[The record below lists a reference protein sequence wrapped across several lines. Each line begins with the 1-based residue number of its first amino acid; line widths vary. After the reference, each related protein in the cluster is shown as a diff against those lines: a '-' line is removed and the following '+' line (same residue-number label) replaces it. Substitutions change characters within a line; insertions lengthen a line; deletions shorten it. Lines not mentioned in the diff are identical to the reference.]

1 MREFQAY
8 PTQKVGNEIIFRFK
22 DEESANQFLS
32 TFQLFKQTLV
42 EIQVRDD
49 REISP
54 KQRRFIYAMFN
65 DISKWSGDA
74 PEYVK
79 QWFKLAYEYW
89 QELDTISLR
98 DVEKSVAAGL
108 ITFMLD
114 FVADHNVPL
123 SFKPLDALEPEDVAH
138 FEYACLM
145 NKCCVIC
152 GKKPSDL
159 HHLDTIGQGVDRRK
173 TNHLKHRAVQLC
185 RIHHNEAHSLGIETF
200 LSKYHINGIKIDER
214 IARVHRLNI
223 GENNDTAKGSRNED

>member
-1 MREFQAY
+1 MKEFQAY
-8 PTQKVGNEIIFRFK
+8 PTQKAGNEIIFRFR

-49 REISP
+49 REISAQ
-54 KQRRFIYAMFN
+54 QRKFIYALFR
-65 DISKWSGDA
+65 DISSWSGDL

-79 QWFKLAYEYW
+79 QLFKMWFEQWKD
-89 QELDTISLR
+89 LDEFSLR

-114 FVADHNVPL
+114 FVAEHNVPL

-200 LSKYHINGIKIDER
+200 LSKYHIKGIKIDER
-214 IARVHRLNI
+214 IAKVHRLNI
-223 GENNDTAKGSRNED
+223 KDREV

>member
-8 PTQKVGNEIIFRFK
+8 PTQKAGNEIIFRFR

-49 REISP
+49 REISAQ
-54 KQRRFIYAMFN
+54 QRKFIYALFR
-65 DISKWSGDA
+65 DISNWSGDL

-79 QWFKLAYEYW
+79 QLFKMWFEQWKD
-89 QELDTISLR
+89 LDEFSLR

-114 FVADHNVPL
+114 FVAEHNVPL

-200 LSKYHINGIKIDER
+200 LSKYHIHGIKIDER
-214 IARVHRLNI
+214 IAKVHRLNI
-223 GENNDTAKGSRNED
+223 KERQS

>member
-8 PTQKVGNEIIFRFK
+8 PTQKAGNEILFRFR

-49 REISP
+49 REISAQ
-54 KQRRFIYAMFN
+54 QRKFIYALFR
-65 DISKWSGDA
+65 DISKWNGDD
-74 PEYVK
+74 PEYIK
-79 QWFKLAYEYW
+79 KWFKFSYEYW
-89 QELDTISLR
+89 KDLDEFSLR

-114 FVADHNVPL
+114 FVAEHNVPL

-145 NKCCVIC
+145 NKCCLIC

-185 RIHHNEAHSLGIETF
+185 RIHHNEAHTLGIETF

-214 IARVHRLNI
+214 IAKVHRLNI

>member
-1 MREFQAY
+1 MKEFQAY
-8 PTQKVGNEIIFRFK
+8 PTQKAGNEVLFRFR

-49 REISP
+49 REISAQ
-54 KQRRFIYAMFN
+54 QRKFIYALFR
-65 DISKWSGDA
+65 DISKWNGDD
-74 PEYVK
+74 PEDIK
-79 QWFKLAYEYW
+79 KWFKFSYEYKKD
-89 QELDTISLR
+89 LDEFSLR

-114 FVADHNVPL
+114 FVAEHNVPL

-159 HHLDTIGQGVDRRK
+159 HHLEGSRVGIGNNRDKINHIGRK
-173 TNHLKHRAVQLC
+173 AVQLC
-185 RIHHNEAHSLGIETF
+185 REHHQMFHTDESKF
-200 LSKYHINGIKIDER
+200 MSKYHINGIKIDER
-214 IARVHRLNI
+214 IAKVHRLNI
-223 GENNDTAKGSRNED
+223 KEK

>member
-1 MREFQAY
+1 MKEFQAY
-8 PTQKVGNEIIFRFK
+8 PTQKAGNEILFRFR

-49 REISP
+49 REISAQ
-54 KQRRFIYAMFN
+54 QRKFIYALFR
-65 DISKWSGDA
+65 DISNWSGDL

-79 QWFKLAYEYW
+79 QLFKMWFEQWKD
-89 QELDTISLR
+89 LDEFSLR

-114 FVADHNVPL
+114 FVAEHNVPL

-185 RIHHNEAHSLGIETF
+185 RIHHNEAHTLGIETF

-214 IARVHRLNI
+214 IAKVHRLNI
-223 GENNDTAKGSRNED
+223 KEK

>member
-8 PTQKVGNEIIFRFK
+8 PTQKAGNEILFRFR

-49 REISP
+49 REISTQ
-54 KQRRFIYAMFN
+54 QRKFIYALFR
-65 DISKWSGDA
+65 DISNWSGDL

-79 QWFKLAYEYW
+79 QLFKMWFEQWKD
-89 QELDTISLR
+89 LDEFSLR

-114 FVADHNVPL
+114 FVAEHNVPL

-200 LSKYHINGIKIDER
+200 LNKYHVNGIKIDER
-214 IARVHRLNI
+214 IAKVHRLNI
-223 GENNDTAKGSRNED
+223 KEK

>member
-1 MREFQAY
+1 MKEFQAY
-8 PTQKVGNEIIFRFK
+8 PTQKAGNEILFRFR

-49 REISP
+49 REISAQ
-54 KQRRFIYAMFN
+54 QRKFIYALFR
-65 DISKWSGDA
+65 DISNWSGDL

-79 QWFKLAYEYW
+79 QVFKMWFEQWKD
-89 QELDTISLR
+89 LDEFSLR

-114 FVADHNVPL
+114 FVAEHNVPL

-159 HHLDTIGQGVDRRK
+159 HHLDTIGQGIDRRK

-185 RIHHNEAHSLGIETF
+185 RIHHNEAHALGIETF

>member
-1 MREFQAY
+1 MKEFQAY
-8 PTQKVGNEIIFRFK
+8 PTQKAGNEILFRFR

-49 REISP
+49 REISAQ
-54 KQRRFIYAMFN
+54 QRKFIYALFR
-65 DISKWSGDA
+65 DISKWNGDD
-74 PEYVK
+74 PEYIK
-79 QWFKLAYEYW
+79 KWFKFSYEYW
-89 QELDTISLR
+89 KDLDEFSLR

-114 FVADHNVPL
+114 FVAEHNVPL

>member
-8 PTQKVGNEIIFRFK
+8 PTQKAGNEIIFRFR
-22 DEESANQFLS
+22 DEESANQLLS

-49 REISP
+49 REISAQ
-54 KQRRFIYAMFN
+54 QRKFIYALFR
-65 DISKWSGDA
+65 DISNWSGDL

-79 QWFKLAYEYW
+79 QLFKMWFEQWKD
-89 QELDTISLR
+89 LDEFSLR

-114 FVADHNVPL
+114 FVAEHNVPL
-123 SFKPLDALEPEDVAH
+123 SFKPLDALEPEDIAH

-214 IARVHRLNI
+214 IAKVHRLNI
-223 GENNDTAKGSRNED
+223 KER

>member
-8 PTQKVGNEIIFRFK
+8 PTQKAGNEILFRFR

-49 REISP
+49 REISAQ
-54 KQRRFIYAMFN
+54 QRKFIYALFR
-65 DISKWSGDA
+65 DISNWSGDL

-79 QWFKLAYEYW
+79 QLFKMWFEQWKD
-89 QELDTISLR
+89 LDEFSLR

-114 FVADHNVPL
+114 FVAEHNVPL

-185 RIHHNEAHSLGIETF
+185 RIHHNEAHTLGIETF

-214 IARVHRLNI
+214 IAKVHRLNI
-223 GENNDTAKGSRNED
+223 KDREV

>member
-1 MREFQAY
+1 MKEFQAY
-8 PTQKVGNEIIFRFK
+8 PTQKAGNEILFRFR

-49 REISP
+49 REISAQ
-54 KQRRFIYAMFN
+54 QRKFIYALFR
-65 DISKWSGDA
+65 DISNWSGDL

-79 QWFKLAYEYW
+79 QLFKMWFEQWKD
-89 QELDTISLR
+89 LDEFSLR

-114 FVADHNVPL
+114 FVAEHNVPL

-214 IARVHRLNI
+214 IAKVHRLNI
-223 GENNDTAKGSRNED
+223 KER

>member
-8 PTQKVGNEIIFRFK
+8 PTQKAGNEILFRFR

-49 REISP
+49 REISAQ
-54 KQRRFIYAMFN
+54 QRKFIYALFR
-65 DISKWSGDA
+65 DISNWSGDL

-79 QWFKLAYEYW
+79 QVFKMWFEQWKD
-89 QELDTISLR
+89 LDEFSLR

-114 FVADHNVPL
+114 FVAEHNVPL

-214 IARVHRLNI
+214 IAKVHRLNI
-223 GENNDTAKGSRNED
+223 KER

>member
-1 MREFQAY
+1 MKEFQAY
-8 PTQKVGNEIIFRFK
+8 PTQKAGNEILFRFR

-32 TFQLFKQTLV
+32 TFQLLKQTLV

-49 REISP
+49 REISAQ
-54 KQRRFIYAMFN
+54 QRKFIYALFR
-65 DISKWSGDA
+65 DISKWNGDD
-74 PEYVK
+74 PEDIK
-79 QWFKLAYEYW
+79 KWFKFSYEYKKD
-89 QELDTISLR
+89 LDEFSLR
-98 DVEKSVAAGL
+98 NVEKSVAAGL
-108 ITFMLD
+108 ITFTLD
-114 FVADHNVPL
+114 FVAEHNVPL
-123 SFKPLDALEPEDVAH
+123 SFKPIDALEPEDVSH

-185 RIHHNEAHSLGIETF
+185 RIHHNEAHTLGIETF

-214 IARVHRLNI
+214 IAKVHRLNI
-223 GENNDTAKGSRNED
+223 KEK

>member
-8 PTQKVGNEIIFRFK
+8 PTQKAGNEILFRFR

-49 REISP
+49 REISAQ
-54 KQRRFIYAMFN
+54 QRKFIYALFR
-65 DISKWSGDA
+65 DISNWSGDLT
-74 PEYVK
+74 EYVK
-79 QWFKLAYEYW
+79 QLFKMWFEQWKD
-89 QELDTISLR
+89 LDEFSLR

-114 FVADHNVPL
+114 FVAEHNVPL

-185 RIHHNEAHSLGIETF
+185 RIHHNEAHTLGIETF

-214 IARVHRLNI
+214 IAKVHRLNI
-223 GENNDTAKGSRNED
+223 KDREV

>member
-1 MREFQAY
+1 MKEFQAY
-8 PTQKVGNEIIFRFK
+8 PTQKAGNEVLFRFR

-49 REISP
+49 REISAQ
-54 KQRRFIYAMFN
+54 QRKFIYALFR
-65 DISKWSGDA
+65 DISNWSGDL

-79 QWFKLAYEYW
+79 QVFKMWFEQWKD
-89 QELDTISLR
+89 LDEFSLR

-114 FVADHNVPL
+114 FVAEHNVPL
-123 SFKPLDALEPEDVAH
+123 SFKPLDALGPEDVAH

-185 RIHHNEAHSLGIETF
+185 RIHHNEAYSLGIETF

>member
-1 MREFQAY
+1 MENFTAF
-8 PTQKVGNEIIFRFK
+8 PISISGDEITFK
-22 DEESANQFLS
+22 FNGVESAQAFQN
-32 TFQLFKQTLV
+32 TFNLFNPTLV

-49 REISP
+49 REISAQ
-54 KQRRFIYAMFN
+54 QRKFIYALFR
-65 DISKWSGDA
+65 DISNWSGDL

-79 QWFKLAYEYW
+79 QVFKMWFEQWKD
-89 QELDTISLR
+89 LDEFSLR

-114 FVADHNVPL
+114 FVAEHNVPL

-200 LSKYHINGIKIDER
+200 LNKYHINGIKIDER
-214 IARVHRLNI
+214 IAKVHRLNI
-223 GENNDTAKGSRNED
+223 GEIK

>member
-8 PTQKVGNEIIFRFK
+8 PTQKAGNEIIFRFR

-49 REISP
+49 REISAQ
-54 KQRRFIYAMFN
+54 QRKFIYALFR
-65 DISKWSGDA
+65 DISNWSGDL

-79 QWFKLAYEYW
+79 QLFKMWFEQWKD
-89 QELDTISLR
+89 LDEFSLR

-114 FVADHNVPL
+114 FVAEHNVPL

-214 IARVHRLNI
+214 IAKVHRLNI
-223 GENNDTAKGSRNED
+223 KER

>member
-1 MREFQAY
+1 MKEFQAY
-8 PTQKVGNEIIFRFK
+8 PTQKAGNEILFRFR

-49 REISP
+49 REISAQ
-54 KQRRFIYAMFN
+54 QRKFIYALFR
-65 DISKWSGDA
+65 DISKWNGDD
-74 PEYVK
+74 PEYIK
-79 QWFKLAYEYW
+79 KWFKFSYEYW
-89 QELDTISLR
+89 KDLDEFSLR

-114 FVADHNVPL
+114 FVAEHNVPL

-214 IARVHRLNI
+214 IAKVHRLNI
-223 GENNDTAKGSRNED
+223 KERQS

>member
-1 MREFQAY
+1 MKEFQAY
-8 PTQKVGNEIIFRFK
+8 PTQKAGNEILFRFR

-49 REISP
+49 REISAQ
-54 KQRRFIYAMFN
+54 QRKFIYALFR
-65 DISKWSGDA
+65 DISNWSGDL

-79 QWFKLAYEYW
+79 QLFKMWFEQWKD
-89 QELDTISLR
+89 LDEFSLR

-114 FVADHNVPL
+114 FVAEHNVPL

-185 RIHHNEAHSLGIETF
+185 RIHHNEAHTLGIETF

-214 IARVHRLNI
+214 IAKVHRLNI
-223 GENNDTAKGSRNED
+223 KDREV

>member
-8 PTQKVGNEIIFRFK
+8 PTQKAGNEIIFRFR

-49 REISP
+49 REISAQ
-54 KQRRFIYAMFN
+54 QRKFIYALFR
-65 DISKWSGDA
+65 DISKWNGDD
-74 PEYVK
+74 PEYIK
-79 QWFKLAYEYW
+79 KWFKFSYEYW
-89 QELDTISLR
+89 KDLDEFSLR

-114 FVADHNVPL
+114 FVAEHNVPL

-145 NKCCVIC
+145 NQCCVIC

-173 TNHLKHRAVQLC
+173 TNHLKHKAVQLC
-185 RIHHNEAHSLGIETF
+185 RIHHNEAHALGIETF

-214 IARVHRLNI
+214 IAKVHRLNI
-223 GENNDTAKGSRNED
+223 KEK

>member
-8 PTQKVGNEIIFRFK
+8 PTQKAGNEILFRFR

-49 REISP
+49 REISAQ
-54 KQRRFIYAMFN
+54 QRKFIYALFR
-65 DISKWSGDA
+65 DISKWNGDD
-74 PEYVK
+74 PEYIK
-79 QWFKLAYEYW
+79 KWFKFSYEYW
-89 QELDTISLR
+89 KDLDEFSLR

-114 FVADHNVPL
+114 FVAEHNVPL

-145 NKCCVIC
+145 NKFCVIC

-214 IARVHRLNI
+214 IAKVHKLNI
-223 GENNDTAKGSRNED
+223 GGNNDTAKGSRNED

>member
-1 MREFQAY
+1 MKEFQAY
-8 PTQKVGNEIIFRFK
+8 PTQKAGNEILFRFR

-49 REISP
+49 REISAQ
-54 KQRRFIYAMFN
+54 QRKFIYALFR
-65 DISKWSGDA
+65 DISNWSGDL

-79 QWFKLAYEYW
+79 QLFKMWFEQWKD
-89 QELDTISLR
+89 LDEFSLR

-114 FVADHNVPL
+114 FVAEHNVPL

-200 LSKYHINGIKIDER
+200 LSKYHVNGIKIDER
-214 IARVHRLNI
+214 IAKVHRLNI
-223 GENNDTAKGSRNED
+223 KGREV

>member
-8 PTQKVGNEIIFRFK
+8 PTKKAGNKIIFRFK

-49 REISP
+49 REISA

-65 DISKWSGDA
+65 DIAKWSGDA
-74 PEYVK
+74 PEYIK
-79 QWFKLAYEYW
+79 QWFKLAFVYW

-108 ITFMLD
+108 ITFILD

-159 HHLDTIGQGVDRRK
+159 HHLDGSRVGMGSDRRDV
-173 TNHLKHRAVQLC
+173 NHLGRKAVQLC
-185 RIHHNEAHSLGIETF
+185 REHHQMFHTDENKF
-200 LSKYHINGIKIDER
+200 MSKFHLNGIQINEE
-214 IARVHRLNI
+214 IAKKHNLI
-223 GENNDTAKGSRNED
+223 

>member
-1 MREFQAY
+1 MKEFQAY
-8 PTQKVGNEIIFRFK
+8 PTQKAGNEILFRFR

-49 REISP
+49 REISAQ
-54 KQRRFIYAMFN
+54 QRKFIYALFR
-65 DISKWSGDA
+65 DISKWNGDD
-74 PEYVK
+74 PEYIK
-79 QWFKLAYEYW
+79 KWFKFSYEYW
-89 QELDTISLR
+89 KDLDEFSLR

-114 FVADHNVPL
+114 FVAEHNVPL

-223 GENNDTAKGSRNED
+223 GEKR

>member
-1 MREFQAY
+1 MKEFQAY
-8 PTQKVGNEIIFRFK
+8 PTQKAGNEILFRFR

-49 REISP
+49 REISAQ
-54 KQRRFIYAMFN
+54 QRKFIYALFR
-65 DISKWSGDA
+65 DISNWSGDL

-79 QWFKLAYEYW
+79 QLFKMWFEQWKD
-89 QELDTISLR
+89 LDEFSLR

-114 FVADHNVPL
+114 FVAEHNVPL
-123 SFKPLDALEPEDVAH
+123 SFKPLDALEPEDIAH

-200 LSKYHINGIKIDER
+200 LSKYHVNGIKIDER
-214 IARVHRLNI
+214 IAKVHRLNI
-223 GENNDTAKGSRNED
+223 KGREV

>member
-1 MREFQAY
+1 MKEFQAY
-8 PTQKVGNEIIFRFK
+8 PTQKAGNEVLFRFR

-49 REISP
+49 REISAQ
-54 KQRRFIYAMFN
+54 QRKFIYALFR
-65 DISKWSGDA
+65 DISKWNGDD
-74 PEYVK
+74 PEYIK
-79 QWFKLAYEYW
+79 KWFKFSYEYW
-89 QELDTISLR
+89 KDLDEFSLR

-114 FVADHNVPL
+114 FVAEHNVPL

-214 IARVHRLNI
+214 IAKVHRLNI
-223 GENNDTAKGSRNED
+223 G

>member
-8 PTQKVGNEIIFRFK
+8 PTQKAGNEILFRFR

-49 REISP
+49 REISAQ
-54 KQRRFIYAMFN
+54 QRKFIYALFR
-65 DISKWSGDA
+65 DISNWSGDL

-79 QWFKLAYEYW
+79 QVFKMWFEQWKD
-89 QELDTISLR
+89 LDEFSLR

-114 FVADHNVPL
+114 FVAEHNVPL

-152 GKKPSDL
+152 GKKPSEL
-159 HHLDTIGQGVDRRK
+159 HHIDTVAANGGYRAKI
-173 TNHLKHRAVQLC
+173 NHLGLRAAQLC
-185 RIHHNEAHSLGIETF
+185 TIHHEEAGRLPPETF

-214 IARVHRLNI
+214 IAKVHRLN
-223 GENNDTAKGSRNED
+223 TR

>member
-8 PTQKVGNEIIFRFK
+8 PTQKAGNEIIFRFR
-22 DEESANQFLS
+22 DEESANQLLS

-49 REISP
+49 REISAQ
-54 KQRRFIYAMFN
+54 QRKFIYALFR
-65 DISKWSGDA
+65 DISNWSGDL

-79 QWFKLAYEYW
+79 QLFKMWFEQWKD
-89 QELDTISLR
+89 LDEFSLR

-114 FVADHNVPL
+114 FVAEHNVPL

-152 GKKPSDL
+152 GKKPSDM

-214 IARVHRLNI
+214 IAKVHRLNI
-223 GENNDTAKGSRNED
+223 KGREV

>member
-1 MREFQAY
+1 MKEFQAY
-8 PTQKVGNEIIFRFK
+8 PTQKAGNEILFRFR

-49 REISP
+49 REISAQ
-54 KQRRFIYAMFN
+54 QRKFIYALFR
-65 DISKWSGDA
+65 DISNWSGDL

-79 QWFKLAYEYW
+79 QLFKMWFEQWKD
-89 QELDTISLR
+89 LDEFSLR

-114 FVADHNVPL
+114 FVAEHNVPL

-145 NKCCVIC
+145 KKCCVIC

-185 RIHHNEAHSLGIETF
+185 RIHHNEAHTLGIETF

-214 IARVHRLNI
+214 IAKVHRLNI
-223 GENNDTAKGSRNED
+223 KDREV

>member
-8 PTQKVGNEIIFRFK
+8 PTQKAGNEIIFRFR
-22 DEESANQFLS
+22 DEESTNQFLS

-49 REISP
+49 REISAQ
-54 KQRRFIYAMFN
+54 QRKFIYALFR
-65 DISKWSGDA
+65 DISNWSGDL

-79 QWFKLAYEYW
+79 QLFKMWFEQWKD
-89 QELDTISLR
+89 LDEFSLR

-114 FVADHNVPL
+114 FVAEHNVPL
-123 SFKPLDALEPEDVAH
+123 SFKPLDALEPEDVVH
-138 FEYACLM
+138 FEYACLI

-159 HHLDTIGQGVDRRK
+159 HHLDTIGQGIDRRK

-185 RIHHNEAHSLGIETF
+185 RIHHNEAHTLGIETF

-214 IARVHRLNI
+214 IAKVHRLNI
-223 GENNDTAKGSRNED
+223 KDREV